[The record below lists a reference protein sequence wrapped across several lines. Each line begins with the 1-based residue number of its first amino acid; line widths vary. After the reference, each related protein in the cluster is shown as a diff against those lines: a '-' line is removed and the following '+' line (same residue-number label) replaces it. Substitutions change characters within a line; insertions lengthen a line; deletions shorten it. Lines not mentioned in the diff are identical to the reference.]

1 MKKKNALFRTMGPP
15 MRPPNWLM
23 REAGR
28 LFGWPRR
35 NWLAFVTGSL
45 AFRDSSRRYSKR
57 PPWNSF
63 VPDLVTTLMTA
74 PPARPNSAEKP
85 FWLT

>member
-1 MKKKNALFRTMGPP
+1 LICG
-15 MRPPNWLM
+15 
-23 REAGR
+23 
-28 LFGWPRR
+28 
-35 NWLAFVTGSL
+35 VL
-45 AFRDSSRRYSKR
+45 AFRDSSRKYSNS